1 MRSSRSGGGKRD
13 GVFASVPRALNKALT
28 NSGNTL
34 LLLGFRACRAA
45 NAGTLL
51 TPLLTYSER
60 SPPLFEP
67 IRSEPMARSA
77 PRAIVL
83 CGCVSKS

>member
-1 MRSSRSGGGKRD
+1 MPGLQRSQAGR
-13 GVFASVPRALNKALT
+13 AALNKALT
-28 NSGNTL
+28 NSGDTL

-60 SPPLFEP
+60 SLPLFEP

-83 CGCVSKS
+83 CGVCV